1 MLRPDREYA
10 TLIKWALYGHV
21 LSWIPIIEWYMAR
34 PGVKRRHQKDMC
46 HDEIGLCARNLDT
59 ILGSIVNIIIVRAYV
74 TTQRERSFTLTS
86 YNFCNYMRQI
96 LIGFNGEKC
105 LWS

>member
-1 MLRPDREYA
+1 
-10 TLIKWALYGHV
+10 
-21 LSWIPIIEWYMAR
+21 
-34 PGVKRRHQKDMC
+34 MC